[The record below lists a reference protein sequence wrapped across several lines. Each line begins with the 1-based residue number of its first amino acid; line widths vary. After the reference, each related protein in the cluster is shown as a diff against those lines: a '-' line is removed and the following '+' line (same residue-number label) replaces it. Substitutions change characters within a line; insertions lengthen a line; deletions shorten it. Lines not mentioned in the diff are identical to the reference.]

1 MEIPEE
7 LWRVKELWRS
17 YRALERKEGSV
28 TVPTQRFS
36 TKKLQDSSVVCYFVE
51 VYVEKVQKVSCNGE
65 RSEVSHSKS

>member
-1 MEIPEE
+1 M
-7 LWRVKELWRS
+7 
-17 YRALERKEGSV
+17 
-28 TVPTQRFS
+28 PTQRFS